1 MVPIKTTRSNMS
13 IGSTSRI
20 IAFLFLQTFCFNTL
34 EAQHT
39 RYALNLNIGIE
50 DFKNLSDDSN
60 LSLSEKTIP
69 YLTAGGFAQF
79 FFDEAYY
86 AKVGLQ
92 LNWSNRQYE
101 LDNNIAFNF
110 GYEYLQNQVNRTN
123 YYAGLAVSL
132 GQKAGKVSFELGL
145 QLIRSLVVDNS
156 QSIRRFKFFN
166 LPEEERPLELDFDP
180 TQFYLEHFF
189 QISMEVGTN
198 LEVLANVIRNPKSE
212 DYKSQYPRYRYSV
225 GLIRFFGKS
234 QKKSLYTRE

>member
-1 MVPIKTTRSNMS
+1 MIVFI
-13 IGSTSRI
+13 
-20 IAFLFLQTFCFNTL
+20 FLQLVFFNPL
-34 EAQHT
+34 NAQHT

-50 DFKNLSDDSN
+50 DFKNLPDDSN
-60 LSLSEKTIP
+60 RSLTEKTIP

-92 LNWSNRQYE
+92 LNWANRQYV

-110 GYEYLQNQVNRTN
+110 GYEYLQNRVNRTN
-123 YYAGLAVSL
+123 YYASLPVSF
-132 GQKAGKVSFELGL
+132 GQKVGKVSFELGL
-145 QLIRSLVVDNS
+145 QIIHSLVVDNN

-166 LPEEERPLELDFDP
+166 LPEEERQLELDFDP
-180 TQFYLEHFF
+180 AQFYLEHFF

-198 LEVLANVIRNPKSE
+198 LELLANVIRNPKSE
-212 DYKSQYPRYRYSV
+212 DYKSHYPRYRFSV

-234 QKKSLYTRE
+234 QKKSL